1 MYGSIIMTPRNDIK
15 REATSIKINPQLW
28 KQAKIEAIRND
39 LELSEL
45 VEQAKIAERE
55 EKTRMLQEC
64 YEHFVEKKSEEI
76 KKQKEK
82 RLQDV
87 EKNPPGVA

>member
-1 MYGSIIMTPRNDIK
+1 MTPRNNVK

-45 VEQAKIAERE
+45 VEQAIENWIEDEAHKRVKGER
-55 EKTRMLQEC
+55 K
-64 YEHFVEKKSEEI
+64 
-76 KKQKEK
+76 
-82 RLQDV
+82 
-87 EKNPPGVA
+87 

>member
-1 MYGSIIMTPRNDIK
+1 MTPRNDIK

-45 VEQAKIAERE
+45 VEQAIQNWIEDEAHKRVKGER
-55 EKTRMLQEC
+55 K
-64 YEHFVEKKSEEI
+64 
-76 KKQKEK
+76 
-82 RLQDV
+82 
-87 EKNPPGVA
+87 

>member
-1 MYGSIIMTPRNDIK
+1 MTPRNDIK

-45 VEQAKIAERE
+45 VEQAIENWIKDEAHKRVKGER
-55 EKTRMLQEC
+55 K
-64 YEHFVEKKSEEI
+64 
-76 KKQKEK
+76 
-82 RLQDV
+82 
-87 EKNPPGVA
+87 

>member
-1 MYGSIIMTPRNDIK
+1 MTPRNDNK

-45 VEQAKIAERE
+45 VEQAI
-55 EKTRMLQEC
+55 EKWIED
-64 YEHFVEKKSEEI
+64 EAHKKS
-76 KKQKEK
+76 K
-82 RLQDV
+82 
-87 EKNPPGVA
+87 G